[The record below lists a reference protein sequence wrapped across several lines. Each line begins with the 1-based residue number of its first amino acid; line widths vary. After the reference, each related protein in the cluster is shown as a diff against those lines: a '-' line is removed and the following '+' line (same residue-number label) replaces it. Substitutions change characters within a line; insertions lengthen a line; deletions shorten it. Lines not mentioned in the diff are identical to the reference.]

1 MWHNNRKM
9 VSVIVGDK
17 GSKYDKNHPPHFER
31 IPMSSVWK
39 EVKSPYACQYGSKN
53 EKIQWF
59 KVRLTWEDYIYIFV
73 CGGQCKNWEHQH
85 WEDYD
90 RSFGDILFKST
101 QHNFHPYSDDYMW
114 DTDCICE
121 SINLQGDVIIKHK
134 EPREYPFGY
143 AAPSSC
149 EYIYMPSP
157 TTQGIASK
165 PMWMAAALC
174 VHFMTY
180 TSLLNDHMDIL
191 EYIMNCAFPGH
202 GRRFV
207 MPKCVES
214 LSLCAA
220 AVKAL
225 LPVCLERLEKHV
237 KKKNVPVWVK
247 AFVSIGLLQHGNRC

>member
-1 MWHNNRKM
+1 M
-9 VSVIVGDK
+9 VYIIVGDK
-17 GSKYDKNHPPHFER
+17 NSKYEYGHPHHFEK

-39 EVKSPYACQYGSKN
+39 EVKSPYASTDASD
-53 EKIQWF
+53 EEIQWF
-59 KVRLTWEDYIYIFV
+59 KVQLSWEDYIYLFV
-73 CGGQCKNWEHQH
+73 RRGELK
-85 WEDYD
+85 DYD
-90 RSFGDILFKST
+90 DYELCQYCKDNYDQPYPWRSFGNILFKST
-101 QHNFHPYSDDYMW
+101 KHNFYTASDDYMW
-114 DTDCICE
+114 DTDSICK
-121 SINLQGDVIIKHK
+121 SIDLPGVVIK

-143 AAPSSC
+143 AAPSEC

-174 VHFMTY
+174 VHFMTC

-191 EYIMNCAFPGH
+191 EYIINCAYPGY
-202 GRRFV
+202 GRFV
-207 MPKCVES
+207 MPTCVERH
-214 LSLCAA
+214 SLCAA

-247 AFVSIGLLQHGNRC
+247 AIVCVAMSRNK